1 MLINCGK
8 TVRRLIR
15 GATRYSALQSLR
27 LSMENEQNLYNLA
40 HFVVCGCVCP
50 HLAASAKVGLN
61 EYRKLSKLAS

>member
-1 MLINCGK
+1 M
-8 TVRRLIR
+8 
-15 GATRYSALQSLR
+15 QSLR